1 MFYDSVV
8 VIESITYH
16 AMMMANAFIPK
27 RSNKGMH
34 ERRKIY
40 FILFP
45 FHPQFLNFKAN
56 NGISAMSSQLL
67 RAIMARIIISA
78 HLLDSIMGAQP
89 ITKDPQN
96 NALAGVGSPM
106 KDVVCLSSRLNFANR
121 SAENAATMNAR

>member
-27 RSNKGMH
+27 RSN

-106 KDVVCLSSRLNFANR
+106 KDVVCLSSRLNFAIHR
-121 SAENAATMNAR
+121 MSQRQQESQVPCR